1 MLIIGDEDE
10 NIKRSWPRK
19 GQRTQ
24 QNDIALLD
32 TTITWIAGLPKD
44 VRPMVLGRRFPRIAN
59 TIAELWR
66 RVARCEEYLNALA
79 VDSRGNRKGFPPE
92 VAQELTNLR
101 SFYAALHPYDRSG
114 PDLVGDLVAS
124 CAKRSN
130 AHADPRRG
138 PLPAR

>member
-1 MLIIGDEDE
+1 MPFIGDEDE
-10 NIKRSWPRK
+10 NIERSWPRK

-24 QNDIALLD
+24 QNDNALLN

-79 VDSRGNRKGFPPE
+79 VDSRGNRKGFPPD

-101 SFYAALHPYDRSG
+101 DFYPNLHPSDRWG
-114 PDLVGDLVAS
+114 RDLVDDLVAS
-124 CAKRSN
+124 GAKRSN
-130 AHADPRRG
+130 AHPD
-138 PLPAR
+138 